1 MNRCLRLGLLFF
13 GAFLIAA
20 APAMAGTVKGV
31 VTNGTTGKIAP
42 NTTVI
47 LLKLENGMQDV
58 AHTKTDAQG
67 RFQLSYPTIGQQP
80 MLLRAVFD
88 GVFYHSPI
96 PPGSA
101 DANINISVYNPTDN
115 PTAFQVLHHII
126 ALEPRGANLLVG
138 EEYDIQNKTSPPKTF
153 YRAKGNFSFVL
164 PPGANLGQVEAWDS
178 SGMPVVQGTIDKGSN
193 RYAIDFPFLPGDN
206 GVRFSYEVTYPSSQ
220 TTLQLS
226 SLYSAGAAMLL
237 VPPAVT
243 VSANGFS
250 QAGSEHGWTVYSR
263 SKVGAGV
270 PLTISVSGAGPPP
283 GQNGD
288 ANGGDT
294 SGGGQGSAPTPVAQ
308 ALPPRLNSL
317 KWILIAGFGS
327 LFLLGAAFLWWKS
340 RQPGMVP
347 AGAAVAGVPASA
359 PTPPP
364 VPVAPAQPAG
374 EQQLRQSVDEI
385 KETLFRLELR
395 RQAGTISEEE
405 YQAQRQRM
413 EKALRELVKG

>member
-1 MNRCLRLGLLFF
+1 MNRCLRLGLVFF
-13 GAFLIAA
+13 GAFLFAA

-42 NTTVI
+42 DTPVI
-47 LLKLENGMQDV
+47 LLKLENGMQQV
-58 AHTKTDAQG
+58 AQTKTDARG
-67 RFQLSYPTIGQQP
+67 RFQLSYPEIGQQP

-101 DANINISVYNPTDN
+101 DANINISVYDPTSD

-138 EEYDIQNKTSPPKTF
+138 EEYDLQNKTSPPKTF

-164 PPGANLGQVEAWDS
+164 PAGANLGQVEAWDS
-178 SGMPVVQGTIDKGSN
+178 SGMPVVQGTIDKGGN

-206 GVRFSYEVTYPSSQ
+206 GVRFSYEVTYPGSQ

-226 SLYSAGAAMLL
+226 SLYSSGAAMLL

-270 PLTISVSGAGPPP
+270 PMTISVSGSGPPP
-283 GQNGD
+283 GQNAD
-288 ANGGDT
+288 ANGGD
-294 SGGGQGSAPTPVAQ
+294 SSGGQGGAPTPVAQ

-340 RQPGMVP
+340 RQPGM
-347 AGAAVAGVPASA
+347 ALASAAIAGVPASA
-359 PTPPP
+359 PPA
-364 VPVAPAQPAG
+364 PVAPTQPGG
-374 EQQLRQSVDEI
+374 EQQLRQSVDDI

-395 RQAGTISEEE
+395 RQAGTIPEEE